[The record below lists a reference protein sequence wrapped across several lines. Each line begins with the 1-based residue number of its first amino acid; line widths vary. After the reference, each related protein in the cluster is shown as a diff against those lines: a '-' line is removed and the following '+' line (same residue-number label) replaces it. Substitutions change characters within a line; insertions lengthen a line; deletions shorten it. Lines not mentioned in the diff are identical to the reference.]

1 MVAALIPTLARST
14 AEFRK
19 GLENEI
25 TLTYRRSTHD
35 QRTRGANWYQ
45 AAHELAS
52 LLADGDVARGAG
64 VIAALSAN
72 KAWDMNQRLAA
83 RAFQGDVSGH
93 VGDALRKVGRI
104 MEGERPE
111 DVLPM
116 SLKTGNFYRCILDP
130 TDYEPVVIDRHAH
143 DLAVGRVYGNESRG
157 LGVPGRYALLSLAY
171 RNAAASIGIL
181 PSQLQATTWVYW
193 TESNAGRDRRPTLDR
208 YEHV

>member
-1 MVAALIPTLARST
+1 MFALIPTLTRST

-19 GLENEI
+19 ELESEI
-25 TLTYRRSTHD
+25 MSVYRHANTS
-35 QRTRGANWYQ
+35 QRARGGQWYRV
-45 AAHELAS
+45 AHELAS

-104 MEGERPE
+104 MGGERPE

-143 DLAVGRVYGNESRG
+143 DLAVGRVYGNNDRG

-181 PSQLQATTWVYW
+181 PSALQATTWVYW
-193 TESNAGRDRRPTLDR
+193 TESNAGRDRRPTLER